1 MGHAD
6 ELRRAV
12 RERYRSVSENP
23 RGPFPYPVGRE
34 SAQEL
39 GYETSWLEAV
49 PDDVLERFV
58 GVGNPF
64 RVRRPAGGDRY
75 WRLIFQHPGDFP

>member
-1 MGHAD
+1 MEQAD

-12 RERYRSVSENP
+12 REKYKSVSLQP

-34 SAQEL
+34 SAVGL
-39 GYETSWLEAV
+39 GYEPAWLEAV
-49 PDDVLERFV
+49 PTDALERFV

-64 RVRRPAGGDRY
+64 RVRRPERGDR
-75 WRLIFQHPGDFP
+75 